1 MKIKILGA
9 STSAKK
15 SGAGNPYVAPATLFL
30 GMEGGV
36 ARVSMFL
43 DDHPGNATFRLEKD
57 DAIAFIEGLTKIYN
71 LNKEAQ

>member
-43 DDHPGNATFRLEKD
+43 DDHPGNA
-57 DAIAFIEGLTKIYN
+57 
-71 LNKEAQ
+71 